1 MTQAVPSRFPR
12 GPLIGMWSL
21 AIFSLLAA
29 ASARLTGT
37 ESSQP
42 TSRPVVVQ
50 DLRFEDMPNGG
61 VAVYGSRSDQPIDIV
76 MPGSN
81 GFLRATLRGLAR
93 ERKRQDIGPLEPF
106 RLVRWSDGRITLDD
120 LSTGRHVDLGSFGP
134 TNAQAFARLLTSKD
148 VTR

>member
-1 MTQAVPSRFPR
+1 MAQSVPFRFPR
-12 GPLIGMWSL
+12 APLIGMWGL
-21 AIFSLLAA
+21 AIFTLVAA
-29 ASARLTGT
+29 GAVRLTGT

-50 DLRFEDMPNGG
+50 DLRFEDMADGG
-61 VAVYGSRSDQPIDIV
+61 VAVFGARSEQPVDIV
-76 MPGSN
+76 QPGSN

-93 ERKRQDIGPLEPF
+93 ERKRQGVGHQEPF
-106 RLVRWSDGRITLDD
+106 RLTRWADGRVTLDD
-120 LSTGRHVDLGSFGP
+120 FSTGRHVDLGSFGP